1 MPRSEG
7 ATPPSC
13 CATLCHAETEISPL
27 TKPASF
33 LATAEKK
40 RERCLA
46 TIPLGSRGGSED
58 TTLENGSANL
68 SLQPPATSSYYGC
81 IKFKVNDHSLPR
93 NDEEFLLLIRGPP
106 DKTSAFSNL
115 APRPVSISALS
126 SLPYFTTLYVF

>member
-1 MPRSEG
+1 MPRREG
-7 ATPPSC
+7 ATAPSC

-58 TTLENGSANL
+58 TTLNMGVQISFDQKIIFNVLVILEVY
-68 SLQPPATSSYYGC
+68 Q
-81 IKFKVNDHSLPR
+81 IPR
-93 NDEEFLLLIRGPP
+93 
-106 DKTSAFSNL
+106 
-115 APRPVSISALS
+115 
-126 SLPYFTTLYVF
+126 